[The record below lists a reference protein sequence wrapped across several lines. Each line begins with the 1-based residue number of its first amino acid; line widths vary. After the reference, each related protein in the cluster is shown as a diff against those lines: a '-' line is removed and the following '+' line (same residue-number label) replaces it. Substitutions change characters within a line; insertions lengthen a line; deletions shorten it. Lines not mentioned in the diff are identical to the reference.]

1 MTTFIGGIMSPTFIL
16 HRPNDYYFW
25 WIYHLSL
32 FVICFL
38 GGVMVYRH
46 CVLHIH

>member
-25 WIYHLSL
+25 WIYHFSIGLNIPTRW
-32 FVICFL
+32 FE
-38 GGVMVYRH
+38 
-46 CVLHIH
+46 